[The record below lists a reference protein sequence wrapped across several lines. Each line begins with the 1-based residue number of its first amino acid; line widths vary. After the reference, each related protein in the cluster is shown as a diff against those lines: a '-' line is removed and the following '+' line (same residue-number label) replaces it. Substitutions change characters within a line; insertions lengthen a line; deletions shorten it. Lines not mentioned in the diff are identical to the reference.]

1 MAGRTVDKSV
11 DGVGKTPGRAPVVAA
26 LDLGQSKVACFIMKA
41 DGVRHADRTI
51 RVAGAGH
58 VQSRGVRGGG
68 IVNMDEAAQAIG
80 HAVERAER
88 AAGSPVSGV
97 VVTTAIGQ
105 MASHRVQA
113 RVSLGATPVGDAD
126 LARAGRSMSCR
137 SPGRLTAR
145 AACTIRDPCGA
156 IRWDWTCWSCPWPKA
171 PSTA

>member
-1 MAGRTVDKSV
+1 MTGRSVDKSV
-11 DGVGKTPGRAPVVAA
+11 DSMGQKAGRAPVVAA

-126 LARAGRSMSCR
+126 LARAIGMALAQI
-137 SPGRLTAR
+137 RLPNRRPIHVLPIAWSVDGAR
-145 AACTIRDPCGA
+145 GCTIRA
-156 IRWDWTCWSCPWPKA
+156 R
-171 PSTA
+171 